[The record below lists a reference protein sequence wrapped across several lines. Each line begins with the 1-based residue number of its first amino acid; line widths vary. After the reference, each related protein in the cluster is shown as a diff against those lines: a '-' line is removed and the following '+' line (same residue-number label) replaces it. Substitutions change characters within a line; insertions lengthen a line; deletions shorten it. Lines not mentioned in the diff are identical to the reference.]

1 MQGVGKLNDNEKHG
15 EWEGLNE
22 VAMQK
27 IIQANEWGLANNSKN
42 E

>member
-15 EWEGLNE
+15 EREGLNE

-27 IIQANEWGLANNSKN
+27 LIQANEWGLGNNSKN